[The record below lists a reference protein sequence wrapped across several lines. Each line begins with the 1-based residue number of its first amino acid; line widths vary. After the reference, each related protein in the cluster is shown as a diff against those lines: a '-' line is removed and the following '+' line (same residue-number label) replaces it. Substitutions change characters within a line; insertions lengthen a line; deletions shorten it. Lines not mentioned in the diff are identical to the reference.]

1 MTRNSKLTDLPLRTV
16 GVVGDIHCEADS
28 LRTALCF
35 FREAGVDHILAVG
48 DIVDGTGDANECCR
62 LLKEFDVAT
71 VSGNHERWF
80 LAGEMRDLPEI
91 TLKSELDQDSQA
103 FLSELPRTREFDTA
117 CGKLLLCHGLGE
129 SDMGGVWPDD
139 QGYFLESNIAL
150 RNLVLEGQ
158 YRFVVN
164 GHTHNRMV
172 RSFDHLTII
181 NAGTLYHD
189 HHPCFL
195 IADFE
200 EGFVHFYDIDR
211 LGHVLHGKI
220 VQLPPESEP
229 VDHR

>member
-1 MTRNSKLTDLPLRTV
+1 MTTDLPLRTV
-16 GVVGDIHCEADS
+16 GVVGDIHCEAES
-28 LRTALCF
+28 LKTALGF
-35 FREAGVDHILAVG
+35 LREAGVDHILAVG

-71 VSGNHERWF
+71 VCGNHERWF
-80 LAGEMRDLPEI
+80 LTGEMRDLPEV
-91 TLKSELDQDSQA
+91 TLQSEVDQHSQA
-103 FLSELPRTREFDTA
+103 FISGLPLTRELDTV

-129 SDMGGVWPDD
+129 SDMGDVWPDD

-150 RNLVLEGQ
+150 LSLVLEGK

-200 EGFVHFYDIDR
+200 EGFVHFYDIDQMGR
-211 LGHVLHGKI
+211 VMHGKSFNF
-220 VQLPPESEP
+220 LPGQN
-229 VDHR
+229 R

>member
-1 MTRNSKLTDLPLRTV
+1 MTSDLPLRTV
-16 GVVGDIHCEADS
+16 GVVGDIHCESDS
-28 LRTALCF
+28 LRAALCF
-35 FREAGVDHILAVG
+35 LREAGVDHIFAVG

-62 LLKEFDVAT
+62 LLKEFGVAT
-71 VSGNHERWF
+71 VRGNHERWF
-80 LAGEMRDLPEI
+80 LKGEMRDLPEV
-91 TLKSELDQDSQA
+91 TLNSDVDQDTLA
-103 FLSELPRTREFDTA
+103 FISGLPPTREFDTTS
-117 CGKLLLCHGLGE
+117 GKLLLCHGLGE

-150 RNLVLEGQ
+150 LSLMREGE

-172 RSFDHLTII
+172 RSFDQLTII

-200 EGFVHFYDIDR
+200 NGFVHFYDIDR
-211 LGHVLHGKI
+211 EGRVMNGKI
-220 VQLPPESEP
+220 VQLPPKSES
-229 VDHR
+229 VNRL